1 MSAPVREPD
10 DNESL
15 NDGALHY
22 APKRARQVERDHDP
36 ESAAPRVNTAPWPH
50 TLEPPEPPWK
60 GKKRRGAFAG
70 DVAVVELRTKLAL
83 APDRIPEPLPDSA
96 ARVFGGVGR
105 FIGVIAVVAI
115 GAVGYLWGQAWR
127 TALPSQQ
134 FSTSSERADS
144 APGPSVS
151 VANFEASSLD
161 STQAAMRPATGDL
174 APGPA
179 SDAGRDVPNG
189 ATSATAAPTA
199 SATQFNEQDSRPPAP
214 PQALPRQSEVN
225 AAGIAVMMKNGAD
238 RMENGD
244 IAGAR
249 LMFQRAAQTG
259 DAGAAFALAETY
271 DPLVLRELGRRI
283 TIMSDIALA
292 QSWYKK
298 ARDLGSTLA
307 PERIARL
314 TQLVE

>member
-83 APDRIPEPLPDSA
+83 APDRIPEPLPDSGP
-96 ARVFGGVGR
+96 RVFGGVGR
-105 FIGVIAVVAI
+105 FIGVIAVVAV

-127 TALPSQQ
+127 TARPSQQ
-134 FSTSSERADS
+134 FSTFSDRADS
-144 APGPSVS
+144 APEPSVS
-151 VANFEASSLD
+151 VANLKASSLD
-161 STQAAMRPATGDL
+161 STRAAVRPATGGL

-179 SDAGRDVPNG
+179 SDAGRGVPND

-214 PQALPRQSEVN
+214 PQESEVN

-283 TIMSDIALA
+283 TMMSNTAT
-292 QSWYKK
+292 S
-298 ARDLGSTLA
+298 RSGSVPVFL
-307 PERIARL
+307 I
-314 TQLVE
+314 VM

>member
-36 ESAAPRVNTAPWPH
+36 ESAAPRANTAPWPH

-105 FIGVIAVVAI
+105 FIGVIAVVAV
-115 GAVGYLWGQAWR
+115 GAVGYLWGQARR
-127 TALPSQQ
+127 TTLPSQQ
-134 FSTSSERADS
+134 FSTFSDRADS
-144 APGPSVS
+144 APEPSVS
-151 VANFEASSLD
+151 IANLKASSLD
-161 STQAAMRPATGDL
+161 STQAAVRPATGGL

-179 SDAGRDVPNG
+179 SDVGRGVPNG

-214 PQALPRQSEVN
+214 PQESEVN
-225 AAGIAVMMKNGAD
+225 AAGIAFMMKNGAD

-249 LMFQRAAQTG
+249 LMFQRAARTG

-271 DPLVLRELGRRI
+271 DPLVLRKLGGRI
-283 TIMSDIALA
+283 TIMFADLALA

-307 PERIARL
+307 PERIAKL